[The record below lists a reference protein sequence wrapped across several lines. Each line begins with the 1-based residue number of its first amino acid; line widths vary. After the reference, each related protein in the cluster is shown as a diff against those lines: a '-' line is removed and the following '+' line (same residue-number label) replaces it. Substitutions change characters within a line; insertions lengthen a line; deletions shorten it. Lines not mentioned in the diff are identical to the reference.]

1 VVLHWHNGW
10 HASGAMA
17 MNEKLERAIEWM
29 GPRYVLHPENRV
41 QKIPLPQQQ
50 EMYRT
55 DVAATF
61 KRVRKS
67 MEKSS

>member
-1 VVLHWHNGW
+1 
-10 HASGAMA
+10 
-17 MNEKLERAIEWM
+17 MNEKLERAIAWM

-41 QKIPLPQQQ
+41 QKIPFSQQQ